1 MTKLGWTP
9 HEWIQQRRDEPG
21 EQVHVRYMIFDLD
34 VFFSFCAHEKHL
46 RKQEDET

>member
-1 MTKLGWTP
+1 
-9 HEWIQQRRDEPG
+9 
-21 EQVHVRYMIFDLD
+21 MIFDLD